1 MTPCSWLMLIHR
13 PGNALGPVQGIGYVN
28 ELLARLTDSPVHDRT
43 QHNASLP
50 FPLHKK
56 LYADFSHENLLV
68 AVYAAMGLFNV
79 TEGDAPNPKKIPKDW
94 EQRVWRA
101 SRMVPFSARMVV
113 ERLECGR
120 VRAEGKDVQPDSEGA
135 EKTTVT
141 ETFVRV
147 FVNDALQPLEFC
159 GAKTREGMCRLDA
172 FVKSQAYAR
181 NDGYGDFEKCY
192 NDPEDRD

>member
-1 MTPCSWLMLIHR
+1 MSPQSRHLRLLLTFLNR
-13 PGNALGPVQGIGYVN
+13 PGNALGPVQGVGYVN
-28 ELLARLTDSPVHDRT
+28 ELLARLTDSPVHDHT
-43 QHNASLP
+43 QHNASLS

-56 LYADFSHENLLV
+56 LYADFSHENLMV

-94 EQRVWRA
+94 EERVWRA

-120 VRAEGKDVQPDSEGA
+120 VRVEDVRGEEQ
-135 EKTTVT
+135 KT

-159 GAKTREGMCRLDA
+159 GAKVREGMCRLDA

-192 NDPEDRD
+192 D